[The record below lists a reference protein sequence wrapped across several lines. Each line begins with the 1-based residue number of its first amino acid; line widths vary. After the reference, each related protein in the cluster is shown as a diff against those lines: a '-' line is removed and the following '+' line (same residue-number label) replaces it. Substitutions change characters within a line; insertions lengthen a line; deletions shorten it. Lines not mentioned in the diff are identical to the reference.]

1 MKFYFEC
8 DEFLKYLY
16 SNEIEKVENDTAIDK
31 WDATISKTTWQKWRA
46 LNIEHLDEN
55 RINALNEKG
64 SAKIATFQDIE
75 RLCEI
80 IKMDVSTPNAKRVFN
95 MLISADP
102 DLKYVASDKKTDAK
116 KTPLAMYME
125 HILNVDKSVYYL
137 PGRSVDLSILCN
149 YGKQA
154 ERIQPRFKAKG
165 ILAGLKVLVGLGL
178 VEAFEVVNPEP
189 DVYEAKPILKED
201 ITAHKNIIY
210 RLSVKGCTNYI
221 KKAEQKQGNSSE

>member
-46 LNIEHLDEN
+46 LNIEHLDEK

-102 DLKYVASDKKTDAK
+102 DLKYVASDEKTDAK
-116 KTPLAMYME
+116 KHPLRCTWSTFSMWIKVFIICLDVPWICRYFVIME
-125 HILNVDKSVYYL
+125 NK
-137 PGRSVDLSILCN
+137 
-149 YGKQA
+149 
-154 ERIQPRFKAKG
+154 
-165 ILAGLKVLVGLGL
+165 
-178 VEAFEVVNPEP
+178 
-189 DVYEAKPILKED
+189 LKESSPD
-201 ITAHKNIIY
+201 S
-210 RLSVKGCTNYI
+210 R
-221 KKAEQKQGNSSE
+221 QKVFWLG